1 MRNKT
6 TMIDEKEVICMME
19 KNQENEN
26 KNFKRKFSDLILLNF
41 IFQNWNDDMRSKI
54 VNFSAFSSYLP
65 F

>member
-26 KNFKRKFSDLILLNF
+26 KNFKRKFSDLILLNL
-41 IFQNWNDDMRSKI
+41 IFQNDERRTT
-54 VNFSAFSSYLP
+54 
-65 F
+65 